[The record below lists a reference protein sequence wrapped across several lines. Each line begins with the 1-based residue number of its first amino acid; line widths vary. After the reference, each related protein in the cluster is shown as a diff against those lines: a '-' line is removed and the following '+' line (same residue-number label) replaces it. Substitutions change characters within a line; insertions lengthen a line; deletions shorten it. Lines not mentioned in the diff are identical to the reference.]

1 MGTTYDVGLVKVL
14 LASTYELGH
23 QPLHVASPAAA
34 LREAGHEVRAVDLS
48 VDRLAHTDLG
58 WADGLAFSVP
68 MHTAMRLAVQ
78 AARKVKAFH
87 PDLVIC
93 AYGLYAGFGP
103 AAGES
108 PIDHT
113 ISGEYESA
121 LLRWVA
127 DLDRPNPPPGAQLL
141 ELGRTAFRTPIRSG
155 LPSLDRYA
163 HLQFGDDHRQVGYVE
178 ASHGCRH
185 RCRHCPIP
193 VVYDGRIRIVDERT
207 VLGDID
213 QLVEM
218 GARHITFGDAD
229 FLNAPAH
236 SMRVVG
242 AMHARHPALTFDVT
256 TKVELIV
263 RHATLWSE
271 LSASGL
277 LFVVSAFESTN
288 NGILAL
294 LDKGHTRADE
304 VAAIGVLRAERT
316 EIRPT
321 WLPFTP
327 WTSLEDLRDM
337 VRFLENHDLTGNVDP
352 VQLTIRLLIPK
363 GSLLLEVPD
372 LLPYLD
378 SYDHE
383 MLGWRWH
390 SADPHV
396 DALQAQLVEGYE
408 RGVADGQDSRELYA
422 ALAGEIMGIPNYPVL
437 VDEGRPRLTEPW
449 FC

>member
-1 MGTTYDVGLVKVL
+1 MKIL

-34 LREAGHEVRAVDLS
+34 MREAGHDVRAVDLS
-48 VDRLAHTDLG
+48 IDRLTRNDLD
-58 WADGLAFSVP
+58 WSDGLAFSVP

-78 AARKVKAFH
+78 AARRVKSSY
-87 PDLVIC
+87 PDLPVC

-103 AAGES
+103 PSGES
-108 PIDHT
+108 PIDQT
-113 ISGEYESA
+113 ISGEYQSG
-121 LLRWVA
+121 LLRWA
-127 DLDRPNPPPGAQLL
+127 GDIDRDQRSPSGKL
-141 ELGRTAFRTPIRSG
+141 ELGRTAFRTPIRTG

-163 HLQFGDDHRQVGYVE
+163 HLQVGDDYRKVGYVE

-193 VVYDGRIRIVDERT
+193 AVYEGRIRIVDESS
-207 VLGDID
+207 VLQDID

-218 GARHITFGDAD
+218 GARHVTFGDAD

-236 SMRVVG
+236 SMRVARAV
-242 AMHARHPALTFDVT
+242 HARHPDLTFDIT

-263 RHATLWSE
+263 RHAPLWSE
-271 LSASGL
+271 LAGSGL
-277 LFVVSAFESTN
+277 LFVVSAFETTN
-288 NGILAL
+288 NQILAL

-304 VAAIGVLRAERT
+304 EAAIEILRAQRI

-327 WTSLEDLRDM
+327 WASLDDLRDI
-337 VRFLENHDLTGNVDP
+337 VRFLEHHDLAGNVDP

-372 LLPYLD
+372 LVPYLD
-378 SYDHE
+378 AYDQE
-383 MLGWRWH
+383 KLGWRWH
-390 SADPHV
+390 SADPGV
-396 DALQAQLVEGYE
+396 DAVQARLSQRYE
-408 RGVADGQDSRELYA
+408 QGVVNGLNERELYA
-422 ALAGEIMGIPNYPVL
+422 ILVGEIMESPEYPVS
-437 VDEGRPRLTEPW
+437 VAGGRPRLTEPW